1 MATKKQEAPAT
12 QDYICLVTI
21 SSLDGNERW
30 TPGSKI
36 PLTDEAAAIH
46 IRLGNVA
53 PLETTTPPVDEVG
66 PALIVHTVA
75 TDVAEVKV
83 D

>member
-1 MATKKQEAPAT
+1 MAKKKEEAIPT

-36 PLTDEAAAIH
+36 ALTDDAAAIH
-46 IRLGNVA
+46 LRLGNVA
-53 PLETTTPPVDEVG
+53 PLETTQPPNDEVG
-66 PALIVHTVA
+66 PAIIIHTA
-75 TDVAEVKV
+75 ESTAEVKA

>member
-1 MATKKQEAPAT
+1 MAKKKEETVVAT

-36 PLTDEAAAIH
+36 ALTDEAAAIH
-46 IRLGNVA
+46 LAAGNVA
-53 PLETTTPPVDEVG
+53 PLENTNPPSTDVG
-66 PALIVHTVA
+66 PALVIHTPETTEGA
-75 TDVAEVKV
+75 N
-83 D
+83 

>member
-1 MATKKQEAPAT
+1 MAKKKEETVVPT

-36 PLTDEAAAIH
+36 ALTDEQAAIH

-53 PLETTTPPVDEVG
+53 PLETTTPPTDEVG
-66 PALIVHTVA
+66 PALVIHTPEP
-75 TDVAEVKV
+75 AEGAN
-83 D
+83 

>member
-1 MATKKQEAPAT
+1 MAKKKEEGPVT

-36 PLTDEAAAIH
+36 ALTDEAARIH
-46 IRLGNVA
+46 LAAGNVA
-53 PLETTTPPVDEVG
+53 PLDNTNPPTSSVG
-66 PALIVHTVA
+66 PAVVIHTA
-75 TDVAEVKV
+75 ESTAEVKA

>member
-1 MATKKQEAPAT
+1 MAKKKEVEIPT

-36 PLTDEAAAIH
+36 ALTDEAAAIH
-46 IRLGNVA
+46 LAAGNVA
-53 PLETTTPPVDEVG
+53 PLDNTNPPSTEVG
-66 PALIVHTVA
+66 PPLIVHTVA
-75 TDVAEVKV
+75 TDAAEVKA